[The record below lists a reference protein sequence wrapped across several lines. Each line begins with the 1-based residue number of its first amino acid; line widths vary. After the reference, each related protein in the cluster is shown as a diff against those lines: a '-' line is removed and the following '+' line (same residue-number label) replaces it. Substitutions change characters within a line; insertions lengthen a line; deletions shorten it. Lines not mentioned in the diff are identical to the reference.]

1 MKGKSQMSLFVGD
14 MIECINNL
22 QKFCQAIPTPD
33 KHFQQKDL
41 LYANDKRT
49 EKEIS
54 QTTPLT
60 LATSNLKYHGVI
72 LTK

>member
-1 MKGKSQMSLFVGD
+1 MLEQEIQDNWKIQEDTYMKGKSQMSLFVGD

-22 QKFCQAIPTPD
+22 QKFYQAIPTPD

-54 QTTPLT
+54 Q
-60 LATSNLKYHGVI
+60 H
-72 LTK
+72 